1 MSTKKRSKNW
11 RKEKRDYGGSIRE
24 RNGKLFARI
33 QYIGED
39 GKRRDKE
46 RPAENRK
53 HARELISEMR
63 RELKQHGEPVLD
75 AHKMT
80 FTELSE
86 RYSKL
91 RLIPAVIV
99 NGKKVAGLRSLGP
112 PKAAMS
118 ILVSHFGRKQVR
130 TIKHS
135 DVEEYKLKRI
145 QTPVRCGTDED
156 DNPIY
161 RPRSIAA
168 VNRELEL
175 LRAVLRFAQREGWI
189 VRSPFEMGLPL
200 ISKASET
207 RRDRVLSFDEEKRLL
222 AACATKKRA
231 HLRPLIITALDTG
244 MRRGELFK
252 LNWFDVDFKS
262 NLIRVRATN
271 TKTEQARTV
280 GMTKRVRSELRALRS
295 KAPSDG
301 SVSVFGITNTVKTG
315 FASILKD
322 AKIENFTF
330 HDCRHTA
337 TTRLTSSGMPASEA
351 MKITGHTQMITFQR
365 YVNITDEAARNGAE
379 RLDQFLASQAKRIRS
394 GNILQLKAAKIE

>member
-1 MSTKKRSKNW
+1 MSRNKPTKNW
-11 RKEKRDYGGSIRE
+11 RNEKRDYGGSIRE

-53 HARELISEMR
+53 HAREVITEMR

-80 FTELSE
+80 FNELSQ

-91 RLIPAVIV
+91 KLIPAVIV
-99 NGKKVAGLRSLGP
+99 NGRKVAGLRSLGP
-112 PKAAMS
+112 QKAAMS
-118 ILVSHFGRKQVR
+118 ALVSHLGRRQVR

-135 DVEEYKLKRI
+135 DIEEYKLERL

-156 DNPIY
+156 DEPIY
-161 RPRSIAA
+161 RQRSVAA

-189 VRSPFEMGLPL
+189 VKSPFEMGAPL
-200 ISKASET
+200 ISKVSET

-222 AACATKKRA
+222 AACANKKRA
-231 HLRPLIITALDTG
+231 HLRPLLITALDTG

-252 LNWFDVDFKS
+252 LTWFDVDFKS

-280 GMTKRVRSELRALRS
+280 GMTKRVRSELRVLRS
-295 KAPSDG
+295 KAPSDA
-301 SVSVFGITNTVKTG
+301 SISVFGITSTVKNA
-315 FASILKD
+315 FASALSD

-351 MKITGHTQMITFQR
+351 MKITGHTQMTTFQR
-365 YVNITDEAARNGAE
+365 YVNITEEAARNGAE
-379 RLDQFLASQAKRIRS
+379 RLDAFMNANYKRTRANKVVDFR
-394 GNILQLKAAKIE
+394 GHRN

>member
-1 MSTKKRSKNW
+1 MRRKKSSSNG
-11 RKEKRDYGGSIRE
+11 RKEKRDYGASIRE

-53 HARELISEMR
+53 HAREVITEMR

-80 FTELSE
+80 FNELSE

-91 RLIPAVIV
+91 KLIPAVIV

-112 PKAAMS
+112 QKAAMS
-118 ILVSHFGRKQVR
+118 ALVSHLGRKQVR

-135 DVEEYKLKRI
+135 DIEEYKLERL
-145 QTPVRCGTDED
+145 QTPVRCGTDEE

-161 RPRSIAA
+161 RPRSVAA

-189 VRSPFEMGLPL
+189 VKSPFEMGAPL
-200 ISKASET
+200 ISKVSET
-207 RRDRVLSFDEEKRLL
+207 RRDRVLLFDEEKRLL
-222 AACATKKRA
+222 AACTNKRA
-231 HLRPLIITALDTG
+231 HLRPLLIAALDTG

-252 LNWFDVDFKS
+252 LTWFDVDFKS

-280 GMTKRVRSELRALRS
+280 GMTKRVRSELRALRNE
-295 KAPSDG
+295 APSDA
-301 SVSVFGITNTVKTG
+301 SVSVFGIKNTVKNA
-315 FASILKD
+315 FASALSE

-351 MKITGHTQMITFQR
+351 MKITGHTQMTTFQR
-365 YVNITDEAARNGAE
+365 YVNITEEAARNGAE
-379 RLDQFLASQAKRIRS
+379 RLDALLNSQSKRGRS
-394 GNILQLKAAKIE
+394 SNVLQLRNKY

>member
-1 MSTKKRSKNW
+1 MSTKKSSKNW

-53 HARELISEMR
+53 HARELIAEMR

-112 PKAAMS
+112 PKAAMT

-135 DVEEYKLKRI
+135 DVEEFKLERI

-161 RPRSIAA
+161 RPRSIAT

-222 AACATKKRA
+222 AACATKRRA

-280 GMTKRVRSELRALRS
+280 GMTKRVRSELRVLRS
-295 KAPSDG
+295 QAPPDG

-337 TTRLTSSGMPASEA
+337 TTRLTHSGMPASEA

-365 YVNITDEAARNGAE
+365 YVNITDDAAREGAE
-379 RLDQFLASQAKRIRS
+379 RLDQFLSSRSKRSRS
-394 GNILQLKAAKIE
+394 GNVLSLNAR

>member
-135 DVEEYKLKRI
+135 DVEEYKLERI

-222 AACATKKRA
+222 AACATKRRA

-252 LNWFDVDFKS
+252 LTWFDVDFKS

-280 GMTKRVRSELRALRS
+280 GMTKRIRSELRALRS
-295 KAPSDG
+295 QAPSDG
-301 SVSVFGITNTVKTG
+301 SVSVFGIKNTVKTG
-315 FASILKD
+315 FAAILKD

-337 TTRLTSSGMPASEA
+337 TTRLTTCG
-351 MKITGHTQMITFQR
+351 ILLR
-365 YVNITDEAARNGAE
+365 
-379 RLDQFLASQAKRIRS
+379 RL
-394 GNILQLKAAKIE
+394 